1 MKQLSQEE
9 QKLCEQINQI
19 KIELTDFGN
28 KEKEGN
34 DKITKLREQKKE
46 FAKGLKDQV
55 FKVN

>member
-1 MKQLSQEE
+1 MKQLIQEE

-55 FKVN
+55 FKMN